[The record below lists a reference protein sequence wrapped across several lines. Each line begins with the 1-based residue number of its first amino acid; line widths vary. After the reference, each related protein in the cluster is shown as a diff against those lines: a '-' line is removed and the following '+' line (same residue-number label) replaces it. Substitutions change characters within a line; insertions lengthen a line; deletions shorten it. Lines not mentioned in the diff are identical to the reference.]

1 MESTGSPKKLAGRYE
16 VRQILGQGGMGLV
29 YRAYDT
35 VVRREVAVKTILD
48 IPDPASLQ
56 LFYKEC
62 DVLASMSHPN
72 IVEIFDIGEFEEEGK
87 KKPYFVMPLLPGTT
101 LDHFVRKSSHHL
113 TVERTVEIIS
123 QTCRGLQAAHER
135 GLVHRDLKPSN
146 IFVMEDDSVKII
158 DFGVA
163 HMADTHTT
171 RAQKGTLLYMSPEQI
186 QLKPLS
192 AASDIFSLSVVC
204 YEALTGRHP
213 FQRTRADEVVEAILN
228 QIPPP
233 ASEVNSAISQAV
245 SRVVHKGMA
254 KQAWH
259 RFASAREFGDTLSKA
274 LRNEPIEFFDAERTR
289 PRLQRATKA
298 LADGDL
304 QFAGEILGEI
314 EAEGHMDADIQSLR
328 RQLDHAVRRKTL
340 AQLLDA
346 ARARF
351 EEEEDPLAL
360 QKLQDA
366 LQIEPDNATAL
377 ALKSKIE
384 NRRSEKQIENWYR
397 LARQHIDNHAY
408 PHAREALQNVL
419 QLRPKEARALQLL
432 AEVDRQEQEYKKLRQ
447 DKEQIHKAAMDA
459 WQKGDV
465 SSALAKLGVVLELDR
480 KAPDSVNR
488 ESGAR
493 YQTFYNEVRSEH
505 DAMNTAYAEAR
516 KHLSEHNF
524 SKAVATCQTYLA
536 KYPTNAIFQALR
548 YDIEEQQRQDLSS
561 LIAQVDRQV
570 EAEPDLDKR
579 VSILREALEQHP
591 GETHFERALRLV
603 QDKRDL
609 VNSIVSRAH
618 LHEEQ
623 AAFGD
628 ALNDWEIL
636 RTIYSQYPGL
646 KFEVERL
653 QKRRDQQSRI
663 EARTQLI
670 EQIDSCL
677 HSSDYA
683 RVFELLQGA
692 STEFPNDEELQEL
705 EKHAQQGVERK
716 TEAQRLMAEGQDLCA
731 QEPAE
736 GIRLLRQAYELDEN
750 NPLARAVLANTLIEQ
765 AQTLVESDWR
775 EAEKLAKEA
784 FDLNPAH
791 PMAKTLRT
799 LILDQKRETFVG
811 ECVSQ
816 ARKLQTAG
824 DLTSALSRIEEAL
837 SSYPREMRLIQ
848 IRDAVQR
855 DLQTQRRQARRRDL
869 EELRRLESEVDSA
882 SDSDTKQTLG
892 SKARALAD
900 KYLEDEE
907 VLSSANGLLQK
918 LNLPGVTGKG
928 VSQDL
933 TSGATLSF
941 ASSPTLRALP
951 QESAQPESTPAPP
964 VAPALPPSKPSA
976 ETLNPPA
983 LAQTPTKIKPT
994 PAPRPGISLSAHDM
1008 KVLGASAS
1016 ALVLLGI
1023 VWLFLRGRHNQPA
1036 EPLPQAIAVQP
1047 TPAVTPPPEL
1057 PGMRLS
1063 SDTATGKIAID
1074 DQPPVDLQDAQWMLD
1089 KIPAGDHTLKF
1100 DSSAGGFAVNLTSA
1114 AGVLPVIKTPIS
1126 AQGILA
1132 VVVSSMGD
1140 RVHVYSSDA
1149 GAKLGL
1155 DGQPP
1160 VDLPA
1165 EGVDLSS
1172 VASGTHELTLN
1183 HGGEQYKLAIEV
1195 AAVPALTAF
1204 VESGQNVGTLVVVTG
1219 QDKSRVFL
1227 NGKAVPQQTQGGQLR
1242 IAKLEP
1248 KEYVVRVEKPGYQD
1262 VPDQKIRIRKGE
1274 QGRLVFGL
1282 LPIPHMASLNIQGAP
1297 PGAAIFIDQMNAGT
1311 VQPDGTLNLS
1321 SIAPGDHVI
1330 ELRKDRFK
1338 ARQIKKHFAV
1348 GAPVTLAASETAME
1362 AAPGELKITF
1372 SPADAQITLT
1382 KAGDSPVKVSSGTA
1396 LSLATGTY
1404 TLAARTSDNFV
1415 RTSTMELTAGQSRT
1429 FDLALAPSGMSKWD
1443 DPSGWKQEN
1452 GAFVRKGG
1460 DYILYGITPTSGT
1473 FVFSAM
1479 LTKGHRLQW
1488 VVNYTDPNNYD
1499 LFQIDE
1505 NNFYRTD
1512 IRKGQKT
1519 SDAKIPHKGEK
1530 KSFRTLQIHVS
1541 PTEIVHQ
1548 IKQGNAWF
1556 VLDRWT
1562 LPGTNLSSG
1571 RFGFYVP
1578 GGDQVSL
1585 ASFSHYL
1592 DLNVH

>member
-1 MESTGSPKKLAGRYE
+1 MESTGSQKKLAGRYE
-16 VRQILGQGGMGLV
+16 VRQVLGQGGMGLV

-62 DVLASMSHPN
+62 DVLASMSHLN

-163 HMADTHTT
+163 HMADAHTT

-186 QLKPLS
+186 QLKPIS
-192 AASDIFSLSVVC
+192 AASDIFSLGVVC

-233 ASEVNSAISQAV
+233 ASEVNSAISPSI
-245 SRVVHKGMA
+245 SRVVHKAMA
-254 KQAWH
+254 KAAWH
-259 RFASAREFGDTLSKA
+259 RFANAREFGDTLSKA

-314 EAEGHMDADIQSLR
+314 EAEGHMDTEIGSLR
-328 RQLDHAVRRKTL
+328 RQLDNAVRRKTL
-340 AQLLDA
+340 AQLLEA

-360 QKLQDA
+360 QKLQEA

-397 LARQHIDNHAY
+397 LAKQHIDNHAY

-493 YQTFYNEVRSEH
+493 YQSFYNEVRSEH

-516 KHLSEHNF
+516 KQLADRNF
-524 SKAVATCQTYLA
+524 AKAITTCQTYLA

-548 YDIEEQQRQDLSS
+548 YDIEEQQRQELSS

-609 VNSIVSRAH
+609 VNSIVARAH

-623 AAFGD
+623 AAFSD

-670 EQIDSCL
+670 EQIDACL
-677 HSSDYA
+677 QSSDYT
-683 RVFELLQGA
+683 RVFELLEQA
-692 STEFPNDEELQEL
+692 ALEFPNDDELQEL
-705 EKHAQQGVERK
+705 RKHAQQGVERSS
-716 TEAQRLMAEGQDLCA
+716 EAQRLMAEGQDLCA
-731 QEPAE
+731 QQKSAE

-750 NPLARAVLANTLIEQ
+750 NSLARAVLANTLVEQ
-765 AQTLVESDWR
+765 AQAEVETDWH

-784 FDLNPAH
+784 FELNPGH

-799 LILDQKRETFVG
+799 LILDQKRETFVS

-816 ARKLQTAG
+816 ARKLQTSS
-824 DLTSALSRIEEAL
+824 DLAAALSRIEEAL
-837 SSYPREMRLIQ
+837 LSYPREMRLIQ

-855 DLQTQRRQARRRDL
+855 DLQTQRRQTRRRDL
-869 EELRRLESEVDSA
+869 EELRRLESEAESA
-882 SDSDTKQTLG
+882 TDADTKQSLG

-918 LNLPGVTGKG
+918 LNLPGVTGKNG
-928 VSQDL
+928 SQDL

-941 ASSPTLRALP
+941 AGTPTIDGPP
-951 QESAQPESTPAPP
+951 QGAPP
-964 VAPALPPSKPSA
+964 VPPSAALPVATTSLVANATAPTSKPPISA
-976 ETLNPPA
+976 
-983 LAQTPTKIKPT
+983 AQKITPTF
-994 PAPRPGISLSAHDM
+994 APRSGTGGLNS
-1008 KVLGASAS
+1008 KVLAVAAGAVA
-1016 ALVLLGI
+1016 VLI
-1023 VWLFLRGRHNQPA
+1023 VVVWLFLHGHKQTA
-1036 EPLPQAIAVQP
+1036 EPLPQPIPVEPAAPAP
-1047 TPAVTPPPEL
+1047 TPQPEL
-1057 PGMRLS
+1057 PAMRLS
-1063 SDTATGKIAID
+1063 SDTATGKIAFD

-1089 KIPAGDHTLKF
+1089 KLPSGDHTLKF
-1100 DSSAGGFAVNLTSA
+1100 DSAAGSLSFGLTSA
-1114 AGVLPVIKTPIS
+1114 AGSLPVVKTPI
-1126 AQGILA
+1126 AAKGVLA
-1132 VVVSSMGD
+1132 AVVSSMGD
-1140 RVHVYSSDA
+1140 HVHVYSSNT
-1149 GAKLGL
+1149 GTKLSL
-1155 DGQPP
+1155 DGQPSI
-1160 VDLPA
+1160 DIPA
-1165 EGVDLSS
+1165 EGADLSS
-1172 VASGTHELTLN
+1172 VAAGAHELTLSR
-1183 HGGEQYKLAIEV
+1183 GVEQYKLAIEV
-1195 AAVPALTAF
+1195 SAAPALSAF

-1227 NGKAVPQQTQGGQLR
+1227 NGRMLPQETRGGQLR
-1242 IAKLEP
+1242 IANLEP
-1248 KEYVVRVEKPGYQD
+1248 KEYVVRVSKPGYQD
-1262 VPDQKIRIRKGE
+1262 APEQKTRIRKGE

-1282 LPIPHMASLNIQGAP
+1282 LPVPHMAMLNIQGGP
-1297 PGAAIFIDQMNAGT
+1297 PGATVFVDQTNAGT
-1311 VQPDGTLNLS
+1311 VQSDGTLTVS
-1321 SIAPGDHVI
+1321 AVAPGDHVVEI
-1330 ELRKDRFK
+1330 RKDRFK
-1338 ARQIKKHFAV
+1338 PKQIKKHFVV
-1348 GAPVTLAASETAME
+1348 GTPVTLAAADAALE

-1372 SPADAQITLT
+1372 TPADAQVTLT
-1382 KAGDSPVKVSSGTA
+1382 KAGDPPVKLSSGTA
-1396 LSLATGTY
+1396 FSLPAGTY
-1404 TLAARTSDNFV
+1404 TLAAHTADDFV
-1415 RTSTMELTAGQSRT
+1415 RTAALDLTAGQSRS
-1429 FDLALAPSGMSKWD
+1429 FDLPLAPSGMSKWE

-1460 DYILYGITPTSGT
+1460 DYILYGVTPTSGT
-1473 FVFSAM
+1473 FIFSAM

-1499 LFQIDE
+1499 LFQIDD

-1512 IRKGQKT
+1512 VRNGQKM

-1530 KSFRTLQIHVS
+1530 KIFRTLQIHVS

-1548 IKQGNAWF
+1548 IKQGNSWF

-1571 RFGFYVP
+1571 RFGFYLP

-1585 ASFSHYL
+1585 ANFNHYL
-1592 DLNVH
+1592 DLNLH